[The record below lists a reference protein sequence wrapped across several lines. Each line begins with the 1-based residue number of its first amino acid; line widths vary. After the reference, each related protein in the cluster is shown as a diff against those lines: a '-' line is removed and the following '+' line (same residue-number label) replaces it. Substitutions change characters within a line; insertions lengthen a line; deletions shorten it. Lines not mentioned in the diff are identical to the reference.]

1 LLGILTLRILTN
13 KEYIIKY
20 HKKFIMSMEQGHKT
34 APGGIPRRRGVR
46 RLTKTING
54 AFKKQPRL
62 RVKLLNESEQE
73 EKYNYDD

>member
-1 LLGILTLRILTN
+1 
-13 KEYIIKY
+13 
-20 HKKFIMSMEQGHKT
+20 MEQGHKT
-34 APGGIPRRRGVR
+34 APGDIPRRRGVR

-54 AFKKQPRL
+54 AFKKPPRL